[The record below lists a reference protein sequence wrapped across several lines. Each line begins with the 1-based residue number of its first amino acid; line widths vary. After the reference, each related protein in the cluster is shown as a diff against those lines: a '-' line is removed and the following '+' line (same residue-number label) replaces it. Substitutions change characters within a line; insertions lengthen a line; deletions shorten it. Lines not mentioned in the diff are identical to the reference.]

1 MAETTHTP
9 PRRRDTNSSQRS
21 QASVLFRQRI
31 TKSWTSVKPAS
42 SSKTCHEQYPSYLLS
57 REKIKG
63 WLEMRYPDI
72 QFNKNKLLHVDD
84 RYIFEVPTGQNL
96 TETERKEI
104 AGLKEKVVETRRA
117 VTPEQRADSDSEED
131 TYPTALKVWRNRLRD
146 SAGEMFREPG
156 STVDI
161 PYRDLN
167 SGGELD
173 KRNVFTPADFDEWL
187 GLQFTNDPLDP
198 SRQIVS
204 ATKSDPKCR
213 FVYIYGENSRTH
225 LKITKDMLTKIL
237 TYHQVM
243 PVYLDFMS
251 VFGEYSDQ
259 RDLRFSGFREQSSM
273 KETQTGLVVP
283 EAPIKN
289 VWSIQQAAIHHQFDV
304 IEGTT
309 LWIITKGHL
318 DLQQRFKELT
328 TDMAVYGPRGQGHAY
343 EQYRPEH
350 IQDVQRR
357 QDKINEIVMVL
368 EANVDVMKSLC
379 KFYTDLWTNRH
390 FPQDLKDSCGEDILT
405 FTAQVEDMMYDL
417 KMQIARARVLL
428 KITNDRKEIILQH
441 LQSQST
447 ARMER
452 LNANMEKEAIVVRI
466 ITIVTL
472 IYLPATFVSTFFS
485 TDIVK
490 YQNQNGGSPGDGNF
504 SRVALNRWLQVTFP
518 LTAATVLF
526 AYTAWWIADK
536 STIGEEHPKAPVQAP
551 TNEPRTAGPSRFL
564 RLISLSRTA
573 QQLPTHEPK
582 FFAEP

>member
-1 MAETTHTP
+1 MSTLTIALPEVLQKSCL
-9 PRRRDTNSSQRS
+9 NS
-21 QASVLFRQRI
+21 
-31 TKSWTSVKPAS
+31 KS
-42 SSKTCHEQYPSYLLS
+42 YPSNYTLKSLS
-57 REKIKG
+57 
-63 WLEMRYPDI
+63 
-72 QFNKNKLLHVDD
+72 
-84 RYIFEVPTGQNL
+84 
-96 TETERKEI
+96 
-104 AGLKEKVVETRRA
+104 
-117 VTPEQRADSDSEED
+117 

-283 EAPIKN
+283 GLRRSGRQFQLCYNLKCASLIKSNKEAPIKN

-328 TDMAVYGPRGQGHAY
+328 VRDGRPEDILSFDTPGDCFRSSLAAHLIYCHWSTDDWRGHIRWLEKVIEDETDMAVYGPRGQGHAY